1 VPVHDTAERGNDMHT
16 RRLILAALWSAA
28 ACAGEDAAPAAAA
41 PTLEGTPEPAYA
53 SCAAFYFTSANGK
66 AMKDYDDLYRAGEDT
81 LNAAKKELGR
91 DAGERA
97 METASGQMMKAI
109 DHNWQFVDALGT
121 KYRTPCAEF
130 HERAKAATAE

>member
-1 VPVHDTAERGNDMHT
+1 M
-16 RRLILAALWSAA
+16 ILVASFRA
-28 ACAGEDAAPAAAA
+28 ACAAEEAAPVAAA

-66 AMKDYDDLYRAGEDT
+66 AMKDYDELYRAGEDT

-97 METASGQMMKAI
+97 METASGLMMKAI
-109 DHNWQFVDALGT
+109 NHNWQFVDALGG
-121 KYRTPCAEF
+121 KYLAPCAEF
-130 HERAKAATAE
+130 REWAKAVTAE